1 MKTFK
6 NSKQVREEK
15 KRLKL
20 RRAELEK
27 AIRYDWRD
35 VKDSLRPSNI
45 AGQVFSGVKTEKE
58 KETEGRVDAGILS
71 EIAAKF
77 ASKLAAR
84 AEDKIMARIGKWIKK

>member
-6 NSKQVREEK
+6 NSMQVREEK

-58 KETEGRVDAGILS
+58 TEGRTDAGILS

>member
-6 NSKQVREEK
+6 NSEQVREEK

-58 KETEGRVDAGILS
+58 TEGRTEAGILS

>member
-45 AGQVFSGVKTEKE
+45 AGQVFSGVNTE
-58 KETEGRVDAGILS
+58 KETEGRTEAGILS
-71 EIAAKF
+71 EIAANF